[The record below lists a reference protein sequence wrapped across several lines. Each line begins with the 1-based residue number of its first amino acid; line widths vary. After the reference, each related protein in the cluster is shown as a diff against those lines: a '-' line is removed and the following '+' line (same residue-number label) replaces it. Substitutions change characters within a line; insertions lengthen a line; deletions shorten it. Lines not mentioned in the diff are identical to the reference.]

1 MNLRHTTSLSR
12 LSLSASTLKS
22 VFGTPRHDHASDPLP
37 LAVAGESLA
46 LIAHLTASA
55 SSSRAYTACP
65 GVIDALMQVFAFEG
79 VLREQKMLGHA
90 RICGVLSFLLLR
102 ARRPSEHGRQCDQT
116 DSDPDS
122 ELISNMLFFLLL
134 SVSFLSPTIDSLC
147 PDWDVARRPCAVLP
161 FTLPTTTPSQID
173 RLSVDRS
180 LIFES
185 DRLGLVRVILYRS
198 SSIHMYVHLISLRA
212 EYVPG

>member
-1 MNLRHTTSLSR
+1 MNLRHTTSL

-55 SSSRAYTACP
+55 SVFESLYSLSRGNRRFDASFCFRRGSARAKCWDTHACVEFCLFFYCELARP
-65 GVIDALMQVFAFEG
+65 VNMASVARPTRTRTRSRDPADLKYVI
-79 VLREQKMLGHA
+79 
-90 RICGVLSFLLLR
+90 
-102 ARRPSEHGRQCDQT
+102 
-116 DSDPDS
+116 
-122 ELISNMLFFLLL
+122 FLLL

-147 PDWDVARRPCAVLP
+147 PDWDARRHCAVLP

-173 RLSVDRS
+173 RLSVCRS

-185 DRLGLVRVILYRS
+185 DRLGLVRVVLYHS

>member
-1 MNLRHTTSLSR
+1 M
-12 LSLSASTLKS
+12 
-22 VFGTPRHDHASDPLP
+22 
-37 LAVAGESLA
+37 AGESLAA
-46 LIAHLTASA
+46 LIAHLTAI
-55 SSSRAYTACP
+55 P
-65 GVIDALMQVFAFEG
+65 ELIQP
-79 VLREQKMLGHA
+79 VLGQSTLK
-90 RICGVLSFLLLR
+90 FLLSKECCESKKCWDTHACVEFCLFFYC
-102 ARRPSEHGRQCDQT
+102 EHGGPVNMASVARPT
-116 DSDPDS
+116 RTRTRSRDPAD
-122 ELISNMLFFLLL
+122 LKYVIFLLL

-147 PDWDVARRPCAVLP
+147 PDWDAARRHCAVLP

-185 DRLGLVRVILYRS
+185 DRLGLVRVVLYRS